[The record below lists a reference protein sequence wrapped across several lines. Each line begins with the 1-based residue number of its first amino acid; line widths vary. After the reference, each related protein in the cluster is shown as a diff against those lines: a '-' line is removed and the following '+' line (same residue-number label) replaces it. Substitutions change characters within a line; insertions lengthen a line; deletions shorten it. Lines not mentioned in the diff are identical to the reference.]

1 MANQAD
7 VRVRLSAEGQA
18 EVIAAFQKMASAGK
32 AAGAETSASM
42 KLLNDQLKEVGKT
55 LIGGL
60 GLVLVAEKFKEFF
73 KSTLEGAETLTR
85 LSKQTGI
92 STNAIQAFGRAAR
105 ETGVGQEVATNALA
119 KFTVNVGKAGIGSKA
134 SSSALSDLGISV
146 RDFSRLKPD
155 EQFLLVA
162 QRLAAIQDP
171 ARRARDEVALFS
183 KAGVQLD
190 QALVKVGQEGLEPF
204 IAHMR
209 TLGIFLD
216 TDSIEAIRRSA
227 ESFKELGDSVKGVA
241 TQFLLGFTPALQEA
255 ADELLKATNTGGS
268 GFKSLGGIVG
278 TVLKGVLLTV
288 ETIGK
293 ALAAAVAIS
302 VTNVKA
308 LATSAVQVM
317 SGEYK
322 AAAKTIGDGFKE
334 DIEIVKQF
342 SGDVKDAAVGLFGG
356 DEEKKK
362 PPSAAGG
369 ADAGAEG
376 AKAATLAKARLSL
389 LEAKLDNELK
399 LYQAH
404 AVLVKE
410 SDRQAYELGTI
421 SLTDYYARRA
431 RLINGELDKEV
442 GILKAKRAA
451 VAASAID
458 INDPAG
464 EINQKKEL
472 AKLDTEIQVAELKR
486 TSELAANVNEQ
497 ANAQRRLY
505 DDTLKTEERLLTIA
519 GKKVDAAR
527 LKLAL
532 DIADLD
538 LQLRKGGATDAQRAG
553 AEATVAGQGAAS
565 IDYGAAAAKAKTD
578 LSELTTLTKTYQ
590 DRVRDGELFSIE
602 AAQKIV
608 AEQKRLLPELQADAA
623 AMLKLAE
630 ATGKAEDIAAAKAYQ
645 QQIQAIAAS
654 ANQLGQAIAQQKQGF
669 ENAVGAGINK
679 FLTDAVSGTKT
690 LKQSFS
696 DMARS
701 IVADIL
707 KMEINAL
714 EAQALKSLFGA
725 GLSGGGSVGAS
736 AANVDLAAAS
746 GGYIRGPGTSTSDSI
761 PTLLSDKEYVVNA
774 KATAQPGILPLL
786 TAINQGALKG
796 IGGSTSVPKFAT
808 GGQVGGQSVAPN
820 IKFVNVLDPSTLG
833 DHLAT
838 AAGERSVLNIIS
850 RNPSRV
856 RSSLG

>member
-308 LATSAVQVM
+308 LATSAVQAM

-362 PPSAAGG
+362 PPSAADG